1 VRAFSFALSG
11 KTTKEPKRFV
21 TSVLRRI
28 FVFLKYRSYFSKTSC
43 PMLLLILLV
52 SACSS
57 IQPYEIAL
65 DQDAYVTEGD
75 GEPRMVNKG
84 EKFTLSAEYSAL
96 IEAPGYTAVLVPPA
110 RSLPNEMKISL
121 KPLTGWGNELV
132 SQQVDGQLSE
142 LFTAINEVQALI
154 SRSEA
159 SKAMTRINLLEKKYP
174 RLASLRFL
182 KVSSLLLLK
191 RQGEAKLALEAAV
204 KDFPES
210 EAGKRLNRLFGQGE
224 GFRMPASEMC
234 PRSP

>member
-1 VRAFSFALSG
+1 
-11 KTTKEPKRFV
+11 
-21 TSVLRRI
+21 
-28 FVFLKYRSYFSKTSC
+28 
-43 PMLLLILLV
+43 
-52 SACSS
+52 
-57 IQPYEIAL
+57 
-65 DQDAYVTEGD
+65 
-75 GEPRMVNKG
+75 MVNKG